1 MVGGFSAAL
10 LFLAASWASAF
21 YVEQVVSLGATY
33 GSVAAIIVFL
43 IWLSWNVNAIFLG
56 GAVATE
62 VEIAMAEFSAVSPF
76 ESES

>member
-10 LFLAASWASAF
+10 LCLAASWASAF
-21 YVEQVVSLGATY
+21 YVDQVVSLGATY

-62 VEIAMAEFSAVSPF
+62 VEIAMADEKRPHPF
-76 ESES
+76 